1 MTDKRSTSVDR
12 RSFLAAAGAAG
23 AASAAVAAAP
33 IAAAAAPP
41 TSPPL
46 TTPAAVNATA
56 SSAGGVLIR
65 PSTLTQLAGIEIA
78 QAASVQAQAAA
89 GSPTDPNYHVQ
100 NPGSDFMVDCL
111 KALGYEYVAATP
123 GSTFR
128 GFQESVINYP
138 GSGGPEW
145 LTATHE
151 EISAAM
157 AHGYAK
163 ASGKPM
169 AFAVHG
175 VVGVQHAAMGVYQAY
190 ADRVP
195 MLLLT
200 ASYADGALRNEAA
213 EWYHNA
219 TDMLAM
225 LRGFIKYDEQPGS
238 LQHFGESLARAHG
251 LAMTPPYGPVALV
264 MDQFLQEAT
273 ISGNP
278 SMKPFVPISPPA
290 ADANAIADIAK
301 MLVAAQN
308 PVIVVDRATRTQAGV
323 DHLVQLAEALQ
334 APVVDRMGRMNFPTN
349 HYLWSQLPVAWQA
362 DLILA
367 LDVGDLF
374 DVVGDV
380 PDITN
385 RKTIMHIKPGTKVIS
400 IDAELNVPQANYQ
413 DKQRFYQPDYPVA
426 GDSEASLP
434 SLIEAVQRAMPDA
447 RRNQNADRAN
457 RFKNAFAARRA
468 ADATAAAVGWD
479 ASPISV
485 PRMVME
491 LWNQLKGLEWALVSQ
506 ATFQSFWQQR
516 LWDMTK
522 HYNYLGPQG
531 AAGIGYTGPAS
542 VGAALAHRKDG
553 IISVSIQGDG
563 DFMFFPGSHWSAAH
577 HKLPLLTI
585 IHNNR
590 AWHEE
595 LMFLQVVADRR
606 NRHPERAE
614 IGTTITNPNIDYA
627 KIASGLGVYG
637 QGPIITPADLGPAIA
652 RALAVVK
659 RGEPALIDVVSQGR

>member
-1 MTDKRSTSVDR
+1 MMNKPGTSVDR
-12 RSFLAAAGAAG
+12 RSFLAAAAGAAG
-23 AASAAVAAAP
+23 AASAATAAP
-33 IAAAAAPP
+33 IAVTAASLQPP
-41 TSPPL
+41 P
-46 TTPAAVNATA
+46 ATA
-56 SSAGGVLIR
+56 PAGLIR
-65 PSTLTQLAGIEIA
+65 PSSLTEIAGIEVA
-78 QAASVQAQAAA
+78 QAANAQAQVTA
-89 GSPTDPNYHVQ
+89 GSPSDPNYHVA

-111 KALGYEYVAATP
+111 KALGYDYVAATP

-145 LTATHE
+145 LTAAHE

-175 VVGVQHAAMGVYQAY
+175 VVGVQHAAMGVYNAY

-200 ASYADGALRNEAA
+200 ANYADGALRNEAA
-213 EWYHNA
+213 EWDHNA

-225 LRGFIKYDEQPGS
+225 LRGFVKYDEQPGS
-238 LQHFGESLARAHG
+238 LQHFAESLARAHG
-251 LAMTPPYGPVALV
+251 LALTPPYGPVALV
-264 MDQFLQEAT
+264 LDQNLQEST

-278 SMKPFVPISPPA
+278 AMKPFVPVSPPA
-290 ADANAIADIAK
+290 ADANAVADIAK

-308 PVIVVDRATRTQAGV
+308 PVIVVDRATRTQTGV
-323 DHLVQLAEALQ
+323 GLLVQLAEALQ
-334 APVVDRMGRMNFPTN
+334 APVVDRLGRMNFPTN

-380 PDITN
+380 PDITI

-426 GDSEASLP
+426 GDSEATLP
-434 SLIEAVQRAMPDA
+434 SLIEAVNRAMTDA

-468 ADATAAAVGWD
+468 ADANAAAVGWD

-491 LWNQLKGLEWALVSQ
+491 LWNQIKGLDWALVSQ

-542 VGAALAHRKDG
+542 VGAALAHRNDG

-606 NRHPERAE
+606 NRHPERAG

-637 QGPIITPADLGPAIA
+637 QGPISNPADLGPAIA

-659 RGEPALIDVVSQGR
+659 RGEPALIDVISQGR

>member
-1 MTDKRSTSVDR
+1 MTNKATTSVDR
-12 RSFLAAAGAAG
+12 RSFLAAAAGAAGAVGAASAAPVAAAAASLPQVTAAAPAAAGAAG
-23 AASAAVAAAP
+23 AAR
-33 IAAAAAPP
+33 
-41 TSPPL
+41 
-46 TTPAAVNATA
+46 
-56 SSAGGVLIR
+56 LIR
-65 PSTLTQLAGIEIA
+65 PSALTELAALEVA
-78 QAASVQAQAAA
+78 QATGAQAQIAA
-89 GSPTDPNYHVQ
+89 GSPSDPNYHVA

-175 VVGVQHAAMGVYQAY
+175 VVGVQHAAMGVYNAY

-200 ASYADGALRNEAA
+200 ANYADGALRNEAA
-213 EWYHNA
+213 EWDHNA

-225 LRGFIKYDEQPGS
+225 LRGFVKYDEQPGS
-238 LQHFGESLARAHG
+238 LQHFAESLARAHG

-264 MDQFLQEAT
+264 MDQFLQEST
-273 ISGNP
+273 ITGNP
-278 SMKPFVPISPPA
+278 SMKPFVPVSPPA

-323 DHLVQLAEALQ
+323 DLLVQLAEALQ
-334 APVVDRMGRMNFPTN
+334 APVVDRLGRMNFPTN

-385 RKTIMHIKPGTKVIS
+385 RKTIMHIRPGTKVIS

-434 SLIEAVQRAMPDA
+434 SLIEAVNRAMTDA
-447 RRNQNADRAN
+447 RRNQNADRSN

-468 ADATAAAVGWD
+468 ADANAAAVAWD

-491 LWNQLKGLEWALVSQ
+491 LWNQIKGLDFALVSQ

-542 VGAALAHRKDG
+542 VGAALAHRNDG

-577 HKLPLLTI
+577 HKLPLLTL

-637 QGPIITPADLGPAIA
+637 QGPISNPDDLGPAIV

>member
-1 MTDKRSTSVDR
+1 MTNKANTSVDR
-12 RSFLAAAGAAG
+12 RSFLAAAAGAAG
-23 AASAAVAAAP
+23 AASAAAAAP
-33 IAAAAAPP
+33 IAVTAAPLHSTPSAVPAAAN
-41 TSPPL
+41 
-46 TTPAAVNATA
+46 AANA
-56 SSAGGVLIR
+56 AGEPGLIR
-65 PSTLTQLAGIEIA
+65 PSTLTRIAGIEIA
-78 QAASVQAQAAA
+78 QAASAQAQVAA
-89 GSPTDPNYHVQ
+89 GSPTDPNYHVE

-175 VVGVQHAAMGVYQAY
+175 VVGVQHAAMGVYNAY

-200 ASYADGALRNEAA
+200 ANYADGALRNEAA
-213 EWYHNA
+213 EWDHNA

-225 LRGFIKYDEQPGS
+225 LRGFVKYDEQPGS
-238 LQHFGESLARAHG
+238 LQHFAESLERAHG

-264 MDQFLQEAT
+264 MDQYLQEAT

-278 SMKPFVPISPPA
+278 SMKPFVPVSPPA
-290 ADANAIADIAK
+290 ADANAVADIAK

-323 DHLVQLAEALQ
+323 DQLVQLAEALQ
-334 APVVDRMGRMNFPTN
+334 APVVDRLGRMNFPTN

-413 DKQRFYQPDYPVA
+413 DKQRYYQPDYPVA
-426 GDSEASLP
+426 GDSEATLP
-434 SLIEAVQRAMPDA
+434 SLIEAVNRAMNDT
-447 RRNQNADRAN
+447 RRNQNAERAN
-457 RFKNAFAARRA
+457 RFKNAFAARRL
-468 ADATAAAVGWD
+468 ADANAAAVGWD

-491 LWNQLKGLEWALVSQ
+491 LWNQIKGLDWALVSQ

-542 VGAALAHRKDG
+542 VGAALAHRNDG

-595 LMFLQVVADRR
+595 LMFCKSSPIVAT
-606 NRHPERAE
+606 
-614 IGTTITNPNIDYA
+614 GTPNA
-627 KIASGLGVYG
+627 PRSG
-637 QGPIITPADLGPAIA
+637 PP
-652 RALAVVK
+652 
-659 RGEPALIDVVSQGR
+659 

>member
-1 MTDKRSTSVDR
+1 MTNKPSTSVDR
-12 RSFLAAAGAAG
+12 RSFLAGA
-23 AASAAVAAAP
+23 AASAAAAAP
-33 IAAAAAPP
+33 IAGAAAPLR
-41 TSPPL
+41 S
-46 TTPAAVNATA
+46 TPAAVLAVTKPA
-56 SSAGGVLIR
+56 VGSGLIR
-65 PSTLTQLAGIEIA
+65 PSTLTEIAAIEVA
-78 QAASVQAQAAA
+78 QAASTQAQVTA
-89 GSPTDPNYHVQ
+89 GSPDDPNYHVA

-111 KALGYEYVAATP
+111 KALGYDYVAATP

-128 GFQESVINYP
+128 GFQESVVNYP
-138 GSGGPEW
+138 RSGGPEW

-175 VVGVQHAAMGVYQAY
+175 VVGVQHAAMGVYNAY

-200 ASYADGALRNEAA
+200 ANYADGALRNEAA
-213 EWYHNA
+213 EWDHNA

-225 LRGFIKYDEQPGS
+225 LRGFVKYDEQPGS
-238 LQHFGESLARAHG
+238 LQHFAESLARAHG

-264 MDQFLQEAT
+264 LDQNLQEST

-278 SMKPFVPISPPA
+278 SMKPFVPVRPAA
-290 ADANAIADIAK
+290 ADANAVADIAK

-308 PVIVVDRATRTQAGV
+308 PVIVVDRTARTPAGV
-323 DHLVQLAEALQ
+323 ELLVQLAEALE
-334 APVVDRMGRMNFPTN
+334 APVVDRLGRMNFPTN

-362 DLILA
+362 DVILA

-380 PDITN
+380 PDLTI
-385 RKTIMHIKPGTKVIS
+385 RKTIMHIKAGTKVIA

-413 DKQRFYQPDYPVA
+413 DKQRFYQPDLPVA
-426 GDSEASLP
+426 GDSEATLP
-434 SLIEAVQRAMPDA
+434 SLIEAVKRAMPDA

-468 ADATAAAVGWD
+468 ADANAAAVGWD
-479 ASPISV
+479 ASPISI

-491 LWNQLKGLEWALVSQ
+491 LWNQIKGLDWALVSQ
-506 ATFQSFWQQR
+506 STFQSNWQQR
-516 LWDMTK
+516 LWDFTK
-522 HYNYLGPQG
+522 HHNYLGPQG

-542 VGAALAHRKDG
+542 VGAALAHRNDG

-577 HKLPLLTI
+577 HKLPLLTL

-614 IGTTITNPNIDYA
+614 IGTVITNPNIDFA

-637 QGPIITPADLGPAIA
+637 QGPISSPGDLGPAIS

>member
-1 MTDKRSTSVDR
+1 MTKRPSTSVDR
-12 RSFLAAAGAAG
+12 RSFLAAAAGAAG
-23 AASAAVAAAP
+23 AASAAAAAP
-33 IAAAAAPP
+33 IATAAAPP
-41 TSPPL
+41 SSTL
-46 TTPAAVNATA
+46 AAVPAATNR
-56 SSAGGVLIR
+56 AGGSGLIR
-65 PSTLTQLAGIEIA
+65 PSSLTEMAAIEVA
-78 QAASVQAQAAA
+78 QVASEQAQVTA
-89 GSPTDPNYHVQ
+89 GSPDDPNYHVA

-175 VVGVQHAAMGVYQAY
+175 VVGVQHAAMDVYQAY

-200 ASYADGALRNEAA
+200 ANYADATLRNEAA
-213 EWYHNA
+213 EWDHNA

-225 LRGFIKYDEQPGS
+225 LRGFVKYDEQPGS
-238 LQHFGESLARAHG
+238 LQHFAESLARAHG
-251 LAMTPPYGPVALV
+251 LAMTPPMGPVALV
-264 MDQFLQEAT
+264 LDQNLQELT
-273 ISGNP
+273 ISGKP
-278 SMKPFVPISPPA
+278 SMKPFVPVRPPA
-290 ADANAIADIAK
+290 ADANAVADIAK

-308 PVIVVDRATRTQAGV
+308 PVIVVDRTARTPAGV
-323 DHLVQLAEALQ
+323 DLLVQLAEALQ
-334 APVVDRMGRMNFPTN
+334 APVVDRLGRMNFPTN
-349 HYLWSQLPVAWQA
+349 HYLWSQVPVAWQA
-362 DLILA
+362 DVILA

-413 DKQRFYQPDYPVA
+413 VKQRFYQADYPVA
-426 GDSEASLP
+426 GDSEATLP
-434 SLIEAVQRAMPDA
+434 SLIEAVKRSMPDT

-468 ADATAAAVGWD
+468 ADANAAAVGWD

-491 LWNQLKGLEWALVSQ
+491 LWNQIKGLDWALVSQ

-516 LWDMTK
+516 LWNFTK
-522 HYNYLGPQG
+522 HHNYIGNQG

-542 VGAALAHRKDG
+542 VGAALAHRNDG

-577 HKLPLLTI
+577 HKLPLLTL

-614 IGTTITNPNIDYA
+614 IGTVMTNPNIDYA

-637 QGPIITPADLGPAIA
+637 QGPISSPGDLGPAIA

>member
-1 MTDKRSTSVDR
+1 MT
-12 RSFLAAAGAAG
+12 
-23 AASAAVAAAP
+23 AAVANP
-33 IAAAAAPP
+33 
-41 TSPPL
+41 
-46 TTPAAVNATA
+46 
-56 SSAGGVLIR
+56 AGGSGLIR
-65 PSTLTQLAGIEIA
+65 PSTLTKIAGIEVA
-78 QAASVQAQAAA
+78 QAARAQAQVAA
-89 GSPTDPNYHVQ
+89 GSPDDPNYHVA

-128 GFQESVINYP
+128 GLQESVINFP

-169 AFAVHG
+169 
-175 VVGVQHAAMGVYQAY
+175 
-190 ADRVP
+190 
-195 MLLLT
+195 LLLT
-200 ASYADGALRNEAA
+200 ANYADGALRNEAA
-213 EWYHNA
+213 EWDHNA

-225 LRGFIKYDEQPGS
+225 LRGFVKYDEQPGS
-238 LQHFGESLARAHG
+238 LQHFAESLARAHG

-264 MDQFLQEAT
+264 LDQYLQEAT

-278 SMKPFVPISPPA
+278 AMKPFVPVSPPA
-290 ADANAIADIAK
+290 ADANAVADIAK
-301 MLVAAQN
+301 MLIAAQN

-323 DHLVQLAEALQ
+323 DQLVQLAEALQ
-334 APVVDRMGRMNFPTN
+334 APVVDRLGRMNFPTN
-349 HYLWSQLPVAWQA
+349 HYLWSQLPVAWEA

-426 GDSEASLP
+426 GDSEATLP
-434 SLIEAVQRAMPDA
+434 SLIEAVRRAMPDA

-468 ADATAAAVGWD
+468 ADANAAAVAWD

-491 LWNQLKGLEWALVSQ
+491 LWNQIKGLDWALVSQ

-516 LWDMTK
+516 LWDFTK
-522 HYNYLGPQG
+522 HHNYLGPQG

-542 VGAALAHRKDG
+542 VGAALAHRNDG

-606 NRHPERAE
+606 NRHPERAG

-637 QGPIITPADLGPAIA
+637 QGPISSPGDLGPAIA